1 MTGILLVG
9 CGSSASKSPKDAEPE
24 ANKPPAIERDIGTG
38 PLTIVQRTPEGKIA
52 YELTSPGSSL
62 RLEGDDQA
70 FGQIEDVEATLY
82 RDEKP
87 SSTAVA
93 EIAVVDKTNRK
104 LVLTGKV
111 RLNAKM
117 DGAEMEADKMVYREA
132 DGRIE
137 ASGNVWFKRGNL
149 KTGPFP
155 ALWALPDLR
164 YFATPREW
172 KP

>member
-1 MTGILLVG
+1 MEREVVTGDL
-9 CGSSASKSPKDAEPE
+9 K
-24 ANKPPAIERDIGTG
+24 
-38 PLTIVQRTPEGKIA
+38 IVQRTPEGKIA

-62 RLEGDDQA
+62 RLEGDEQA
-70 FGQIEDVEATLY
+70 FGQIKDVKATLY
-82 RDEKP
+82 QNDEP
-87 SSTAVA
+87 GSTAA
-93 EIAVVDKTNRK
+93 ADLAIIDKTNRK
-104 LVLTGKV
+104 LVLSGKV

-137 ASGNVWFKRGNL
+137 ATGNVWFMRGNL

-164 YFATPREW
+164 YFATPGEW